1 MLMAGSVVASA
12 TAFRVALGGF
22 ELLAQRTPPLV
33 GQAVTASLAG
43 DDAAKA
49 QARLRD
55 SFIALARE
63 SAEISWR
70 ELRRELDDF
79 AAFTRPCD
87 EAGTRPQRPVRVKL

>member
-1 MLMAGSVVASA
+1 MAGSVVASA

-49 QARLRD
+49 QARFRD

-63 SAEISWR
+63 SAELSWR
-70 ELRRELDDF
+70 ELRRALDDF
-79 AAFTRPCD
+79 DAFTRPRE